1 MTQTLAQ
8 KARHNRIAALQYLR
22 LTRQGA
28 ERENEVINLFAHRAR
43 QKAKPVFSS
52 VRARVEDERI
62 AA

>member
-8 KARHNRIAALQYLR
+8 KARQNRIAALQHLR

-28 ERENEVINLFAHRAR
+28 EMESEVINLFAHRAR

-52 VRARVEDERI
+52 VRGQVGETQL

>member
-1 MTQTLAQ
+1 MTQTLAH

-43 QKAKPVFSS
+43 QIG
-52 VRARVEDERI
+52 RAHV
-62 AA
+62 

>member
-8 KARHNRIAALQYLR
+8 KARQNRIAALQHLR

-28 ERENEVINLFAHRAR
+28 EMESEVINLFAHRAR

-52 VRARVEDERI
+52 VRARVEEERI